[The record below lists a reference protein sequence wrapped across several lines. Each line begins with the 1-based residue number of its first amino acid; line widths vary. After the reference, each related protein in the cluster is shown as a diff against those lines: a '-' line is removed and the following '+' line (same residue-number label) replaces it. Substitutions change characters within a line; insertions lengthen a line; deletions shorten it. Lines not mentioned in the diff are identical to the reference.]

1 VLALGGQ
8 GVIMGTRL
16 LATKEAPLHER
27 LKRALIEATENDTM
41 LILRSIGATHR
52 VWANAAAKKCIELEA
67 VHSDPEEILTVVAG
81 EKARLMYENGDLDE
95 GIISC
100 GQGIGLV
107 HDIPTVKELFDRIIG
122 GASKIV
128 KGFQEKAGKGT

>member
-1 VLALGGQ
+1 
-8 GVIMGTRL
+8 
-16 LATKEAPLHER
+16 
-27 LKRALIEATENDTM
+27 
-41 LILRSIGATHR
+41 
-52 VWANAAAKKCIELEA
+52 
-67 VHSDPEEILTVVAG
+67 VAG
-81 EKARLMYENGDLDE
+81 EKVRLMCENGNLDG

>member
-1 VLALGGQ
+1 
-8 GVIMGTRL
+8 MGTRL

-52 VWANAAAKKCIELEA
+52 VWANAAAKKCMELEA
-67 VHSDPEEILTVVAG
+67 VHADPEEILTVVAG
-81 EKARLMYENGDLDE
+81 EKARLMYENGDLDK

-128 KGFQEKAGKGT
+128 DGFQEKAGNQG